1 VSTREHEVAVA
12 ARLRLRELVHG
23 DAAFVLELVNDPAW
37 LRHIG
42 DRNVHS
48 LDDARGYVDRVRAS
62 YEANGF
68 GLWVVE
74 PREGGEALGLSGL
87 IRREHLEHPD
97 LGFAFLERA
106 RGRGF
111 AREAAAVVLE
121 VAHARHGLR
130 HVLAITTP
138 ENEPSQRVLAHV
150 GFRFV
155 RRGAFDDTSEELCL
169 YGRDLP

>member
-1 VSTREHEVAVA
+1 MSTSGDAVA
-12 ARLRLRELVHG
+12 IATSERLRLRELVHE

-74 PREGGEALGLSGL
+74 PRGAAGEGKGIA
-87 IRREHLEHPD
+87 
-97 LGFAFLERA
+97 
-106 RGRGF
+106 
-111 AREAAAVVLE
+111 
-121 VAHARHGLR
+121 
-130 HVLAITTP
+130 
-138 ENEPSQRVLAHV
+138 
-150 GFRFV
+150 
-155 RRGAFDDTSEELCL
+155 
-169 YGRDLP
+169 